1 MDWRMK
7 LDSQP
12 GAVLAAE
19 IKNNGC
25 KLAKWTVCSILSG
38 ADLMK
43 FGFVSRVNVRATD
56 KHVILGMQ
64 QFKPNELS
72 SQIALNMDNAWGVV
86 RCIIDFL
93 NKQKDGK
100 YIIMKDPNKV
110 NKYDFYLIEIEEV
123 LVFKTRY

>member
-1 MDWRMK
+1 MK

-25 KLAKWTVCSILSG
+25 KLAKWTVSSILSG

-43 FGFVSRVNVRATD
+43 FGFVSRVNARATD

-72 SQIALNMDNAWGVV
+72 SQIALNMDNAWGVI
-86 RCIIDFL
+86 RCIIDYWVSAHIKSYKL
-93 NKQKDGK
+93 E
-100 YIIMKDPNKV
+100 
-110 NKYDFYLIEIEEV
+110 LIQMFNRITRKIFIFEIYWRNIN
-123 LVFKTRY
+123 FR